1 MELELI
7 WQLLPIVGEIQNK
20 KVSIIFELYNK
31 NSLVEYSIDDN
42 TKTKVDV
49 ALFGP
54 TKVIINFKDEGIH
67 SITWCVNN
75 MLGYTHTVMI
85 SDNMNKLI
93 FVSCDLLEADTKLSL
108 WNDMAA
114 ELTSDKKIGVVHVG
128 DQAYM
133 DPVFNYCKKYI
144 EDNNN
149 DKERDDD
156 IEIYKTCF
164 EAYGKRYCD
173 TWMPHSN
180 ILSNTSNYYIW
191 DDHEITND
199 VVLDS
204 IVDDTTLT
212 ISQAAVK
219 AYKSYQ
225 QSFHVKESFI
235 INEYC
240 WYKHLD
246 STKTTVMLA
255 IERTSREITLD
266 EIFNAIRDIN
276 EKNTINRLILCFT
289 SAPIPV
295 PHNNYGKSYIALK
308 GLGKFWDSEKLD
320 TLYESLFDWINQ
332 QEENTK
338 KREVVVVG
346 GDVHFGVNGVIR
358 KNGLTIP
365 VLIASPI
372 TNQPYPDRSLASK
385 GMKGEHIMGVN
396 DDMIFTTI
404 STKAKRCYGTLDLDS
419 VPMTTNIVYSRC
431 KYPNDVYKYLKTMAK
446 FA

>member
-1 MELELI
+1 MEVELI
-7 WQLLPIVGEIQNK
+7 WQLSPIVGEIQNK

-42 TKTKVDV
+42 TKIKIDV
-49 ALFGP
+49 EPNGP
-54 TKVIINFKDEGIH
+54 TKVIINFNEEGNH
-67 SITWCVNN
+67 SIIWCVNH
-75 MLGYTHTVMI
+75 MLGHTHNIMI
-85 SDNMNKLI
+85 SNNMNKLI
-93 FVSCDLLEADTKLSL
+93 FVSCDLLEADTKQSL
-108 WNDMAA
+108 WSDMTF
-114 ELTSDKKIGVVHVG
+114 ELTSDKKIGIVHMG

-144 EDNNN
+144 ENNN
-149 DKERDDD
+149 DDD
-156 IEIYKTCF
+156 IDKINAICV

-173 TWMPHSN
+173 TWMTHSD

-191 DDHEITND
+191 DDHEITNN

-212 ISQAAVK
+212 ISQAAIK

-240 WYKHLD
+240 WYKYID

-266 EIFNAIRDIN
+266 EIFNAIRNIN
-276 EKNTINRLILCFT
+276 EKYKINRLILCFT
-289 SAPIPV
+289 SAPIPI

-308 GLGKFWDSEKLD
+308 GLGKFWDSEKLEA
-320 TLYESLFDWINQ
+320 LYESLFDWMSQ
-332 QEENTK
+332 QE
-338 KREVVVVG
+338 KREAVVVG
-346 GDVHFGVNGVIR
+346 GDVHFGVHGIIR
-358 KNGLTIP
+358 KNELTIP

-396 DDMIFTTI
+396 NDMVFTTI
-404 STKAKRCYGTLDLDS
+404 SSKARRCYGTLDLDS

-431 KYPNDVYKYLKTMAK
+431 KYPNDVYKYLNAMSK
-446 FA
+446 F